1 MVMARGWGVGD
12 NFQDND
18 SGFNEESEEGGRGGF
33 LEWCPCK
40 VATFRFSRQTG
51 QNNGE
56 QKVHCPH
63 FHFHG
68 QKSKLKKHLHIKNQV
83 SVLHKM

>member
-18 SGFNEESEEGGRGGF
+18 SGFNEESEEGERGGF

-40 VATFRFSRQTG
+40 VATFRYSR
-51 QNNGE
+51 
-56 QKVHCPH
+56 
-63 FHFHG
+63 
-68 QKSKLKKHLHIKNQV
+68 
-83 SVLHKM
+83 